1 LVAHPIIPVTPKKS
15 ANITLIA
22 HIARNQRTCGR
33 YRTNAGDASNSSE
46 IFCRPNFVLSER
58 IFEKSPSPHL
68 GSEYSRIMSIFEGA
82 KLIDL
87 NKENHKKIPAGDAQ
101 VLFEQ
106 KAQFK

>member
-22 HIARNQRTCGR
+22 HIARNQRICGR

-46 IFCRPNFVLSER
+46 IFCRLNFVLSER

-68 GSEYSRIMSIFEGA
+68 GSEYSR
-82 KLIDL
+82 
-87 NKENHKKIPAGDAQ
+87 
-101 VLFEQ
+101 
-106 KAQFK
+106 